1 MKNEDAERIWT
12 KFAKTAGLLWKKG
25 WAEAN
30 AGNMSLR
37 LGLVTDQIY
46 RGFQL
51 GEEENLPVT
60 FADLAGQVIA
70 VTGAGT
76 RMRDV
81 WKKPQSNVCLLKI
94 NDYGSGYRRFF
105 NRDTDRGMQPT
116 SELAS
121 HLAIHNMLSAGNRP
135 EKAIVHTHP
144 GNLIALTHIRE
155 FCHQETINQ
164 MLWSIQP
171 ETVVLASEGV
181 ALVPYLLT
189 GTAGLANATT
199 ESLKHHRAV
208 LWEKHGCLATGPTL
222 EKAFDLIDV
231 LEKSASIFFTCK
243 NAGFHAEGIPATEI
257 QRLRDHFGL

>member
-1 MKNEDAERIWT
+1 MKNEDVELILK

-37 LGLVTDQIY
+37 VDLVNDQIY

-51 GEEENLPVT
+51 GEEQVFPAPL
-60 FADLAGQVIA
+60 ASLAGQVIT

-81 WKKPQSNVCLLKI
+81 WKKPETTVCLLKI
-94 NDYGSGYRRFF
+94 NDYGSGYRKFF
-105 NRDTDRGMQPT
+105 NRDTNRNMQPT
-116 SELAS
+116 SELVS
-121 HLAIHNMLSAGNRP
+121 HLAIHNMLSGSNRP
-135 EKAIVHTHP
+135 ERAIVHTHP
-144 GNLIALTHIRE
+144 GNLIAITHIRE
-155 FCHQETINQ
+155 FCDQETINQ

-171 ETVVLASEGV
+171 ETVVLANDGV
-181 ALVPYLLT
+181 AFIPYQLT
-189 GTAGLANATT
+189 GTAELANATT
-199 ESLKHHRAV
+199 EALQQHRAV

-222 EKAFDLIDV
+222 GKAFDLIDV

-243 NAGFHAEGIPATEI
+243 NAGFHAEGISASEI
-257 QRLRDHFGL
+257 QRLRQHFGI